1 MTSTEQFRAWLL
13 KNKSFQAKSAGDVIS
28 RFRHVE
34 KVLDISLERTVT
46 SAKELDEVLQS
57 LNQQRGN
64 YLTFS
69 SVPSLRRAVRLYYEF
84 VTSKPV

>member
-1 MTSTEQFRAWLL
+1 M
-13 KNKSFQAKSAGDVIS
+13 
-28 RFRHVE
+28 E

-84 VTSKPV
+84 VKSMQLVNCLSVDALRHCSRSGLRFASAA